1 MKDQIDLLLREQQF
15 HKITSNI
22 RQITLYAR
30 YGQDSVKVVQLFD
43 YEDEDE
49 ISLTKEQYNLFRNRS
64 IEFMN
69 QKGYEDVSIL
79 TLILTK
85 DVDECKKYVMDDRY
99 CWMLDTNIRHLVIYE
114 NQEADFCGLRGL
126 IDSACFTAGGGAA
139 IDPYHMD
146 IEEGED
152 ANFVKREFT
161 PVNTLLVLI
170 NAGIFIYLSVIGSTE
185 DLEFMLDHGVMFVPQ
200 ILQYEEYYRFFTCM
214 FVHFGFQHLIGNI
227 VVLLFL
233 GGNVERVV
241 GWFKYLLIYIGG
253 GMIGSLGS
261 FLYSYYF
268 NQGIVSAGSSGA
280 IFAVIGALLWLVIR
294 NKGRFQNMTILRVC
308 VMIVYALY
316 SGFTSENID
325 MAAHLCG
332 LVGGFLF
339 AVALYRGERRRIL

>member
-1 MKDQIDLLLREQQF
+1 MKERIDLLLREQQF

-22 RQITLYAR
+22 EQITLYAR

-43 YEDEDE
+43 YEKEDD
-49 ISLTKEQYNLFRNRS
+49 IALTKEQYNLFRKKS
-64 IEFMN
+64 VEFMN
-69 QKGYEDVSIL
+69 NKGYEDVSLL
-79 TLILTK
+79 TLILTRN
-85 DVDECKKYVMDDRY
+85 VDSCKKYVMDDRY

-114 NQEADFCGLRGL
+114 NQVNDFCGLREML
-126 IDSACFTAGGGAA
+126 DHACYLEGGGAA
-139 IDPYHMD
+139 IDPYHID
-146 IEEGED
+146 QEEEERSG
-152 ANFVKREFT
+152 FVKREFT

-170 NAGIFIYLSVIGSTE
+170 NAGIFVYLSVIGSTE
-185 DLEFMLDHGVMFVPQ
+185 DLEFMLNHGVMFVPQ

-214 FVHFGFQHLIGNI
+214 FVHFGFQHLIGNL

-241 GWFKYLLIYIGG
+241 GWVKYLLIYIGG

-261 FLYSYYF
+261 FMYSYYF

-280 IFAVIGALLWLVIR
+280 IFAVIGALLWLVMC
-294 NKGRFQNMTILRVC
+294 NKGRFQNMTTLRVC

-332 LVGGFLF
+332 LIGGFLL
-339 AVALYRGERRRIL
+339 AVAVHRKERRRNL